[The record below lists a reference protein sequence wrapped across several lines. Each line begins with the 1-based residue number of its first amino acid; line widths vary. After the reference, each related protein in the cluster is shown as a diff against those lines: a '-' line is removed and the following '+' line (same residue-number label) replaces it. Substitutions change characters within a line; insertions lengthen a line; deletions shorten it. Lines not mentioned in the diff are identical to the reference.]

1 MILTA
6 GGANSISTRVHY
18 FYFFFFFAQTAE
30 EITHFITG
38 IDRAGGFLKSHVHLE
53 NNCKVVCKNFE
64 EHSRLCVPIHVY
76 CVYAKFRSKRVIL
89 LQVK

>member
-1 MILTA
+1 MCT
-6 GGANSISTRVHY
+6 T
-18 FYFFFFFAQTAE
+18 FFFFFFFAQTAE

-38 IDRAGGFLKSHVHLE
+38 IDRAGGFLKSHGSFAKICVFAENVHLE
-53 NNCKVVCKNFE
+53 NNNKVDCKNFE
-64 EHSRLCVPIHVY
+64 EHSRLCVPILVY